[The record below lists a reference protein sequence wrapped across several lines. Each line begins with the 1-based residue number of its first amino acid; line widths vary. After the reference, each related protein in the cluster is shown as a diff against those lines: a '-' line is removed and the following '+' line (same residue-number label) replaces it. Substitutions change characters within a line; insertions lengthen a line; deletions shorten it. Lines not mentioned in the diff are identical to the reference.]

1 MIMSETELSA
11 AQARIADLEL
21 SQVLLKR
28 ELDDARKRAD
38 DGFTKY
44 AEMARQ
50 HAEMMNLY
58 VAAHRLHESLDRKDV
73 LAAIQEIVINLIGSE
88 ELAVFELADDGA
100 RLKLVDS
107 FGIEQEQWKEMPL
120 ARGPLEEAI
129 KEGRTFISE
138 GGGGSGRLT
147 ACVPLMAGEKAVG
160 LVAVFSLLPHKPQIE
175 TNDRELFD
183 VLRSHGGSALF
194 CTRLAATEAK

>member
-1 MIMSETELSA
+1 MSEQELAA

-21 SQVLLKR
+21 KQVLLRR
-28 ELDDARKRAD
+28 ELEDARQRAD
-38 DGFTKY
+38 DGFARY

-88 ELAVFELADDGA
+88 ELAVFELAEDGG

-107 FGIEQEQWKEMPL
+107 FGLDPNEWTELPL
-120 ARGPLEEAI
+120 QPGPLDEAI
-129 KEGRTFISE
+129 REGRTYISE

-160 LVAVFSLLPHKPQIE
+160 LVAVFSLLQHKPQIE
-175 TNDRELFD
+175 ASDRELFD

-194 CTRLAATEAK
+194 CTRMVEAK